1 MGKTKTWEDEY
12 TNMLKLKKSKQ
23 NFNDDKAS
31 FCNEK
36 CRFQIDSSSPEK
48 NLKIELS
55 KEGSKNVDSVMN
67 INISGNGNGHH
78 KLIYNGGIEN
88 SSEYVEYTLTNMFVK
103 LVSLHAINSD
113 KYKMELVMQY
123 VSSDDDVVYVC
134 ILLNPVDNNQIDEEG
149 DVYEFFN
156 EMANVFPSKVGKE
169 VNVTKIKNWR
179 ISTLLPPK
187 DDSGYRSFYTYN
199 SAKTVNWIIFKTPLN
214 IPVNFY
220 DTFIDELGVKEKNIS
235 DAMNIIPKTRKNITY
250 VSDYDDSV
258 MIKGFDGTD
267 DVSGGG
273 SSNGKKGKKKGGKKG
288 SSKKGSGKKG
298 SSKKGD
304 IDDDD
309 DDDEDGDDKNKN
321 NSDGITLSP
330 VFKNPLLYV
339 VSILSLI
346 IIVSLGTMYDIK
358 YYVIA
363 GISLLLFGILYVM
376 FFKMNDRKDIQVFY
390 CIVLSI
396 ALFVVYRKPG
406 VIDNMF
412 QNYYNYNNN
421 NKSSSNNSY
430 LSVNKMTKQQ
440 LQRNGVTNVL

>member
-23 NFNDDKAS
+23 NFNNDKAS
-31 FCNEK
+31 FCSEK

-67 INISGNGNGHH
+67 INISGNGDGNH

-88 SSEYVEYTLTNMFVK
+88 SSEYVDYTLTNMFVK

-134 ILLNPVDNNQIDEEG
+134 ILLNPVENNQIDEEG

-156 EMANVFPSKVGKE
+156 EMANVLPSKVGKE

-187 DDSGYRSFYTYN
+187 DDSGFRSFYTYN

-220 DTFIDELGVKEKNIS
+220 DTFVEDLGVKEKNIS
-235 DAMNIIPKTRKNITY
+235 NAMNIIPKTRKNITY

-258 MIKGFDGTD
+258 MIKDYDGND
-267 DVSGGG
+267 NSSSGG
-273 SSNGKKGKKKGGKKG
+273 SNSKKG
-288 SSKKGSGKKG
+288 SSKKPVKN
-298 SSKKGD
+298 
-304 IDDDD
+304 I
-309 DDDEDGDDKNKN
+309 DDEDDEDDDNNKKSNKKDDKPFTFRDFRKYFTYILLLIFIGIILFYSYQNRDLIN
-321 NSDGITLSP
+321 TYYQQNPTNFYIITGIIVVIIFFIFINEFSDDPEKVIYNMLGY
-330 VFKNPLLYV
+330 VFFG
-339 VSILSLI
+339 I
-346 IIVSLGTMYDIK
+346 IIYFI
-358 YYVIA
+358 
-363 GISLLLFGILYVM
+363 
-376 FFKMNDRKDIQVFY
+376 FK
-390 CIVLSI
+390 
-396 ALFVVYRKPG
+396 
-406 VIDNMF
+406 
-412 QNYYNYNNN
+412 
-421 NKSSSNNSY
+421 
-430 LSVNKMTKQQ
+430 
-440 LQRNGVTNVL
+440 

>member
-23 NFNDDKAS
+23 NFNNDNAS
-31 FCNEK
+31 FCSEK

-67 INISGNGNGHH
+67 INISGNGDGNH

-134 ILLNPVDNNQIDEEG
+134 VLLNPVENNKIDEEG

-156 EMANVFPSKVGKE
+156 EMANVLPNKVGKE

-187 DDSGYRSFYTYN
+187 DDSGFRSFYTYN

-220 DTFIDELGVKEKNIS
+220 DTFVEDLGIKDKNIS
-235 DAMNIIPKTRKNITY
+235 NAMNIIPKTRKNITY

-258 MIKGFDGTD
+258 MIKDYDGVD
-267 DVSGGG
+267 NSSSGGSNSKK
-273 SSNGKKGKKKGGKKG
+273 SSSKKG
-288 SSKKGSGKKG
+288 SSKKPVKRI
-298 SSKKGD
+298 D
-304 IDDDD
+304 AEDDDD
-309 DDDEDGDDKNKN
+309 NNKKSNKKDDKPFTFRDFRKYFTYILLLIFIGIISFYSYQNRDLINMYYKKNPTNFYIITGIIVVIIFLIFINEFSDDPEKVIYNMLGYVFFGIIIYFIYNTYSDNSNN
-321 NSDGITLSP
+321 NS
-330 VFKNPLLYV
+330 
-339 VSILSLI
+339 
-346 IIVSLGTMYDIK
+346 
-358 YYVIA
+358 
-363 GISLLLFGILYVM
+363 
-376 FFKMNDRKDIQVFY
+376 
-390 CIVLSI
+390 
-396 ALFVVYRKPG
+396 
-406 VIDNMF
+406 
-412 QNYYNYNNN
+412 NNN
-421 NKSSSNNSY
+421 SKKMPKSSAPPIS
-430 LSVNKMTKQQ
+430 
-440 LQRNGVTNVL
+440 TN

>member
-1 MGKTKTWEDEY
+1 
-12 TNMLKLKKSKQ
+12 
-23 NFNDDKAS
+23 
-31 FCNEK
+31 
-36 CRFQIDSSSPEK
+36 
-48 NLKIELS
+48 
-55 KEGSKNVDSVMN
+55 
-67 INISGNGNGHH
+67 
-78 KLIYNGGIEN
+78 
-88 SSEYVEYTLTNMFVK
+88 MFVK

-134 ILLNPVDNNQIDEEG
+134 VLLNPVENNQIDEEG

-156 EMANVFPSKVGKE
+156 EMANVLPSKVGKE

-187 DDSGYRSFYTYN
+187 DDSGFRSFYTYN

-220 DTFIDELGVKEKNIS
+220 DTFVEDLGIKDKNIS
-235 DAMNIIPKTRKNITY
+235 NAMNIIPKTRKNITY

-273 SSNGKKGKKKGGKKG
+273 SSNSKKGKKKGGKKG
-288 SSKKGSGKKG
+288 SGKK
-298 SSKKGD
+298 SV
-304 IDDDD
+304 DDDD
-309 DDDEDGDDKNKN
+309 DDGDDKDGNVKN
-321 NSDGITLSP
+321 NADGITLSP

-346 IIVSLGTMYDIK
+346 IIVSLGTMYNIK

-376 FFKMNDRKDIQVFY
+376 FFKMNNRKDTQVFY
-390 CIVLSI
+390 CGILSI
-396 ALFVVYRKPG
+396 ALFVVYKKPD
-406 VIDNMF
+406 VIDNIF
-412 QNYYNYNNN
+412 QNYYNYNNDN
-421 NKSSSNNSY
+421 NNNYINNNRKNSNNY
-430 LSVNKMTKQQ
+430 NKTY
-440 LQRNGVTNVL
+440 RITPGN

>member
-23 NFNDDKAS
+23 NFNDNNAS

-36 CRFQIDSSSPEK
+36 CRFQIDSSSTEK

-67 INISGNGNGHH
+67 INISGNGDGNH

-88 SSEYVEYTLTNMFVK
+88 SSEYIEYTLSNMFVK

-113 KYKMELVMQY
+113 KFKMELIMQY
-123 VSSDDDVVYVC
+123 VSGDGDIVYVC
-134 ILLNPVDNNQIDEEG
+134 VLLNPVDNNQIDEEG

-169 VNVTKIKNWR
+169 VNVTKIKNWK

-187 DDSGYRSFYTYN
+187 DDSGFRSFYTYN

-220 DTFIDELGVKEKNIS
+220 DTFVDELGVKEKNIS
-235 DAMNIIPKTRKNITY
+235 NAMNIIPKTRKNITY

-258 MIKGFDGTD
+258 MIKGFDGVD
-267 DVSGGG
+267 NDN
-273 SSNGKKGKKKGGKKG
+273 NGKKN
-288 SSKKGSGKKG
+288 SKKGSNKK
-298 SSKKGD
+298 SSNS
-304 IDDDD
+304 IE
-309 DDDEDGDDKNKN
+309 DEDEDNDNDEDNKKN
-321 NSDGITLSP
+321 NENTLSP
-330 VFKNPLLYV
+330 VFKNPLLYIV
-339 VSILSLI
+339 LILSLI
-346 IIVSLGTMYDIK
+346 IIISLGAMYNIK

-363 GISLLLFGILYVM
+363 GISLFLFGILYVM
-376 FFKMNDRKDIQVFY
+376 FFKANDRKDTQLFY
-390 CIVLSI
+390 CGILSI
-396 ALFVVYRKPG
+396 LLFIIYRKPDT
-406 VIDNMF
+406 IDNMF
-412 QNYYNYNNN
+412 QNYYNKN
-421 NKSSSNNSY
+421 NKALTPLTNNKI
-430 LSVNKMTKQQ
+430 N
-440 LQRNGVTNVL
+440 

>member
-23 NFNDDKAS
+23 NFNNDKAS
-31 FCNEK
+31 FCSEK

-67 INISGNGNGHH
+67 INISGNGDGNH

-88 SSEYVEYTLTNMFVK
+88 SSEYVDYTLTNMFVK

-134 ILLNPVDNNQIDEEG
+134 ILLNPVENNQIDEEG

-156 EMANVFPSKVGKE
+156 EMANVLPSKVGKE

-187 DDSGYRSFYTYN
+187 DDSGFRSFYTYN
-199 SAKTVNWIIFKTPLN
+199 SAKTVNWIIFKTSLN

-220 DTFIDELGVKEKNIS
+220 DTFVEDLGVKEKNIS
-235 DAMNIIPKTRKNITY
+235 NAMNIIPKTRKNITY

-258 MIKGFDGTD
+258 MIKDYDGVD
-267 DVSGGG
+267 NSSGG
-273 SSNGKKGKKKGGKKG
+273 SSKKSSSKKG
-288 SSKKGSGKKG
+288 SSKKPVKH
-298 SSKKGD
+298 
-304 IDDDD
+304 I
-309 DDDEDGDDKNKN
+309 DDEDDDNNEDNKK
-321 NSDGITLSP
+321 SDSNTLSP

-339 VSILSLI
+339 ASILSSI
-346 IIVSLGTMYDIK
+346 IIISLGSMYDIK

-363 GISLLLFGILYVM
+363 GISFFLYGIIYVM
-376 FFKMNDRKDIQVFY
+376 FFNKNRKDTQLFY
-390 CIVLSI
+390 CGILSI
-396 ALFVVYRKPG
+396 VLFVVYRKPET
-406 VIDNMF
+406 IDNIF
-412 QNYYNYNNN
+412 QKYYNNYNNLPQP
-421 NKSSSNNSY
+421 STPPMS
-430 LSVNKMTKQQ
+430 
-440 LQRNGVTNVL
+440 

>member
-123 VSSDDDVVYVC
+123 VSADDDVVYVC
-134 ILLNPVDNNQIDEEG
+134 VLLNPVDNNQIDEEG

-187 DDSGYRSFYTYN
+187 DDSGFRSFYTYN

-220 DTFIDELGVKEKNIS
+220 DTFVDELGVKEKNIS
-235 DAMNIIPKTRKNITY
+235 NAMNIIPKTRKNITY

-258 MIKGFDGTD
+258 MIKDYDGVD
-267 DVSGGG
+267 DVS
-273 SSNGKKGKKKGGKKG
+273 SSNKKSSSKKG
-288 SSKKGSGKKG
+288 SSKKSVDDDNDDNDNKK
-298 SSKKGD
+298 SKKN
-304 IDDDD
+304 DDRPFTLRDFR
-309 DDDEDGDDKNKN
+309 KYLPYILLLIFICFVIIIYNKN
-321 NSDGITLSP
+321 RELINMYYQQ
-330 VFKNPLLYV
+330 NPNIIYG
-339 VSILSLI
+339 I
-346 IIVSLGTMYDIK
+346 II
-358 YYVIA
+358 
-363 GISLLLFGILYVM
+363 GIF
-376 FFKMNDRKDIQVFY
+376 
-390 CIVLSI
+390 
-396 ALFVVYRKPG
+396 ALFVLIAINIYF
-406 VIDNMF
+406 DNPKRDINF
-412 QNYYNYNNN
+412 ILHLLFIGFCI
-421 NKSSSNNSY
+421 Y
-430 LSVNKMTKQQ
+430 LLYPSFFK
-440 LQRNGVTNVL
+440 